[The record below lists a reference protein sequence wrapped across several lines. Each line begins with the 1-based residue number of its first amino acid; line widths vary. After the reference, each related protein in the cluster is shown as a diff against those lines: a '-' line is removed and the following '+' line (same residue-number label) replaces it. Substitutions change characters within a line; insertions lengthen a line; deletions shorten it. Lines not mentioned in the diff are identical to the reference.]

1 MLIETSTMS
10 LTIHQIVLD
19 AKNLAVKLR
28 ESNSTADNL
37 LSQGQTVHR
46 QIDIMKQ
53 YSDDVGE
60 LNEAA
65 RHRPHTALVA
75 GIKQENRHLRD
86 LQQENRELKA
96 ALEEQQN
103 ALELIMT
110 KYRQQMTKLVNNSK
124 LDFPKLYSQRY
135 HEKILEQG
143 IKIKEMAEI
152 MSKAASIDDDAISK
166 DQEELMRLTTE
177 NKGLRQLLKI
187 ATDNGSVDNISI
199 TT

>member
-1 MLIETSTMS
+1 MW
-10 LTIHQIVLD
+10 QIY
-19 AKNLAVKLR
+19 
-28 ESNSTADNL
+28 SF
-37 LSQGQTVHR
+37 
-46 QIDIMKQ
+46 Q

-60 LNEAA
+60 LNETA

-124 LDFPKLYSQRY
+124 MDFPKLYSQRNN
-135 HEKILEQG
+135 EVCNIFIFILTQP
-143 IKIKEMAEI
+143 IVW
-152 MSKAASIDDDAISK
+152 KANIVSRICFARNEVDLFSIYEVHLECALGAGVSAGVK
-166 DQEELMRLTTE
+166 FLSFWELESRFFFNM
-177 NKGLRQLLKI
+177 QLYC
-187 ATDNGSVDNISI
+187 GQ
-199 TT
+199 